1 MLKNNEK
8 IYLLKYKNYDN
19 KNPNIK
25 FNSFIKYKN
34 NNTLNNNIFEI
45 YQSFQNNKFYIV
57 IPNIIDFNI
66 EVYYLNKTEL
76 EKYKIL
82 EGQKYEISFLK
93 YYINKKNEEYL
104 LSTDI
109 LEQIYIWYISHDFN
123 IIQIIK
129 TNYIFR
135 MYSNILLFIENKN
148 YIITTCFPKEEDI
161 NNNNIDIYSRIYLL
175 EKGHF
180 IKNIKGSNL
189 NSTFSV
195 LHWYNKNDNND
206 YIIECCIGKIFAY
219 NLTKDEIYINYY
231 DEFKE
236 IYFFNGIIIL

>member
-1 MLKNNEK
+1 
-8 IYLLKYKNYDN
+8 
-19 KNPNIK
+19 
-25 FNSFIKYKN
+25 
-34 NNTLNNNIFEI
+34 
-45 YQSFQNNKFYIV
+45 
-57 IPNIIDFNI
+57 
-66 EVYYLNKTEL
+66 
-76 EKYKIL
+76 
-82 EGQKYEISFLK
+82 
-93 YYINKKNEEYL
+93 
-104 LSTDI
+104 
-109 LEQIYIWYISHDFN
+109 
-123 IIQIIK
+123 
-129 TNYIFR
+129 

-148 YIITTCFPKEEDI
+148 YIITTCFLKEEDI
-161 NNNNIDIYSRIYLL
+161 NNNIDTYSRIYSL

-236 IYFFNGIIIL
+236 IYFFNGIIILKNNYDYLVVGGDNGMVYIWNLTTSLLFSLIDFNKNNNISFHIFHIENWNTKYFCVSDFSLNAI